1 MDVARIMVDWHKR
14 SMGGR
19 RGAHVGLGGAEL
31 HVALGV
37 SKQRIL
43 MRDLVSVLEKDL
55 VFGAKPAA
63 SHAWQREQRFEGVS
77 TVAIVFAHLLDGVV
91 YFFRVWLALRM
102 VVMASPHDVV
112 CGGPRALAG
121 GVRAD
126 IGVDHFGVDQPVWG
140 TNAASYNGLQQTS
153 LAAVLAKVVG
163 GVLGREIVHGGL
175 AVNLRRNADHVFSV
189 PFWLGAVG
197 WQILVDSFREM
208 A

>member
-1 MDVARIMVDWHKR
+1 
-14 SMGGR
+14 MGGG

-43 MRDLVSVLEKDL
+43 MWDLVSVLEKDL

-77 TVAIVFAHLLDGVV
+77 TVAIVSAHLLDGVV
-91 YFFRVWLALRM
+91 YFLRVWLALRM

-121 GVRAD
+121 GVRAY
-126 IGVDHFGVDQPVWG
+126 I
-140 TNAASYNGLQQTS
+140 AA
-153 LAAVLAKVVG
+153 
-163 GVLGREIVHGGL
+163 GVLGMDEAIWGADAACHDGL
-175 AVNLRRNADHVFSV
+175 
-189 PFWLGAVG
+189 
-197 WQILVDSFREM
+197 E
-208 A
+208 